1 MISPQAQKGFLF
13 AFLLVVAGGLVCIG
27 GGFSPGGLSI
37 LSLIGLVL
45 VAFGLLIGLFSLA
58 A

>member
-13 AFLLVVAGGLVCIG
+13 AFLCILAGGLVCIA
-27 GGFSPGGLSI
+27 GGFTPGGLSI
-37 LSLIGLVL
+37 FSLIGLAL
-45 VAFGLLIGLFSLA
+45 VALGLLIGFFALA

>member
-13 AFLLVVAGGLVCIG
+13 AFLCALAGGLVCIA
-27 GGFSPGGLSI
+27 GGFTPGGLSI
-37 LSLIGLVL
+37 LSLAGLAL
-45 VAFGLLIGLFSLA
+45 VALGLLIGFISLA

>member
-13 AFLLVVAGGLVCIG
+13 AFLCVLAGGLVCIG
-27 GGFSPGGLSI
+27 GGFTPGGLSI
-37 LSLIGLVL
+37 LSLIGLGL
-45 VAFGLLIGLFSLA
+45 VALGLLIGFMTLA